1 MSSVDPPHQDDA
13 PCWTEPTTGYWQRF
27 EEGWPAGEEPAP
39 PFRFG
44 YPARLPDGR
53 VLVLPLRRLP
63 DGAGA
68 VASLIANQASLAV
81 VSGLADHM
89 ARLASR
95 AGAEVVLGLPTLGL
109 AFAPL
114 VAGAL
119 GHSRYVPLGYSRK
132 FWYDEVLSEPVS
144 SITSPGGA
152 KRIYLD
158 PNQFALL
165 HDRRIAIVDDAISSG
180 RTVAATVRLLRKLSL
195 EPAAIVVAM
204 TQTKAWRDALA
215 ALGAD
220 LPARVHGVLS
230 CPRFRLGPDGWL
242 PV

>member
-1 MSSVDPPHQDDA
+1 MPSADPPHEEEA
-13 PCWTEPTTGYWQRF
+13 PCWTEPTTGYWQRL
-27 EEGWPAGEEPAP
+27 EDGQPDGGEPAP

-53 VLVLPLRRLP
+53 VLLLPLRRLP
-63 DGAGA
+63 DGSGA
-68 VASLIANQASLAV
+68 VASLIANQASLQV
-81 VSGLADHM
+81 VSTLADGM

-95 AGAEVVLGLPTLGL
+95 AGAEVILGLPTLGL

-119 GHSRYVPLGYSRK
+119 GLTRYVPLGYSRK
-132 FWYDEVLSEPVS
+132 YWYDEALSEPVS
-144 SITSPGGA
+144 SVTSPGGA

-158 PNQFALL
+158 PNQLPLL
-165 HDRRIAIVDDAISSG
+165 GGKRIAIVDDAISSG
-180 RTVAATVRLLRKLSL
+180 RTIAATVRLLRRLSL

-204 TQTKAWRDALA
+204 TQTEVWRDTLA
-215 ALGAD
+215 TLDDD

-230 CPRFRLGPDGWL
+230 CPRFRRTAEGWL